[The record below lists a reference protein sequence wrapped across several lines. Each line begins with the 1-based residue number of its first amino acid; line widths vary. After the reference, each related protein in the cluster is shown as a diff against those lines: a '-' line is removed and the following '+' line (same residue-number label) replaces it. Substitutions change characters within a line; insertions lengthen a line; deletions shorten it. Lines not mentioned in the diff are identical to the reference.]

1 MESGLV
7 LSMIRNDPTEAK
19 LYSLLASD
27 SGVARASAP
36 SAAQKMA
43 DAMSLSLAGHGDGST
58 RELFCEGLK
67 ALLEQRVKDGD
78 VELRKAI
85 MEQDSSAVKE
95 YRLLVDKEA
104 CGVAVRAAKKLG
116 DVAHPRLIER
126 EADPAR
132 KMQLEA
138 LAEAVDKA
146 RAGQGNWNSVQSAAR
161 ALAPALA
168 DSFEPHLAL
177 LIEKQRLEQDKSV
190 IAMLALPKAQGAPSG
205 GAARGRAAEDRVGAA
220 LTVLCNAMN
229 KAAGAGEADG
239 FRIVRSAN
247 VPPALR
253 PADGRHVK
261 AELDFLLMHGDD
273 VVLVGETKAGGAT
286 AIGADCLKLR
296 NAVLEAAERAQ
307 PGRTYAF
314 PLGSDRRSKPAG
326 GKGAPQALQVTGT
339 SLRQL
344 MDAPTASPAAQPRW
358 PASARYFLPDAVG
371 AIPLS
376 QRAVAYLTWRPASLE
391 YAKALFDGAAPSA
404 GKLSSV
410 WRELGED
417 PKLAWIWDERALADQ
432 ALHAVHG
439 SDSIARIANA
449 FIPNA

>member
-1 MESGLV
+1 
-7 LSMIRNDPTEAK
+7 MIRNDPTEAK

-27 SGVARASAP
+27 SGTAQASP
-36 SAAQKMA
+36 TSAAQKMA
-43 DAMSLSLAGHGDGST
+43 DAMSLWRSGNREAST
-58 RELFCEGLK
+58 CALFCDGLK
-67 ALLEQRVKDGD
+67 TVLEQRVKDND

-85 MEQDSSAVKE
+85 MEHDSSAVKA
-95 YRLLVDKEA
+95 YRLLIDDPGYVVALREA
-104 CGVAVRAAKKLG
+104 KRLG
-116 DVAHPRLIER
+116 DAAHPELIKR
-126 EADPAR
+126 ETDPAR
-132 KMQLEA
+132 KAQLTA
-138 LAEAVDKA
+138 LAAAVDKA
-146 RAGQGNWNSVQSAAR
+146 RAGHGDWNSVQSSAR
-161 ALAPALA
+161 ALDPALA
-168 DSFEPHLAL
+168 DRFEPHRVL
-177 LIEKQRLEQDKSV
+177 LIRKQHLEQDTNV
-190 IAMLALPKAQGAPSG
+190 IAMLALPKPQGASSG
-205 GAARGRAAEDRVGAA
+205 GAARGRAVEDRVGAA

-229 KAAGAGEADG
+229 QAAGAGEADG

-307 PGRTYAF
+307 PDRTYAF
-314 PLGSDRRSKPAG
+314 PLGSDRRSKTGG
-326 GKGAPQALQVTGT
+326 GKGAPQALQVTGA

-344 MDAPTASPAAQPRW
+344 MDTPTPSPATQPHW

-404 GKLSSV
+404 EDLASV

-417 PKLAWIWDERALADQ
+417 PKLAWIWAERALADQ

-439 SDSIARIANA
+439 SDSIARIAEA
-449 FIPNA
+449 FIPQA